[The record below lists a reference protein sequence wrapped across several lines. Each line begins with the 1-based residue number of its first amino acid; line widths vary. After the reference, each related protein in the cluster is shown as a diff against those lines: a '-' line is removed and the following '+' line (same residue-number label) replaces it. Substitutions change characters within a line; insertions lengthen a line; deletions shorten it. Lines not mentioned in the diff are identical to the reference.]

1 MEMFGMESSHFMVVM
16 IVAVSI
22 GGSAYMTYLKTRSDE
37 AKARQATG
45 GEDLRREVADLKSRV
60 KTLERIVTDNEH
72 QLSKEIERL

>member
-1 MEMFGMESSHFMVVM
+1 MFGMESSHFMVVM

-45 GEDLRREVADLKSRV
+45 GEDRS
-60 KTLERIVTDNEH
+60 T
-72 QLSKEIERL
+72 SP